1 MHYHISPN
9 ILIVT
14 IRFIQNFK
22 QIHRQGMEPP
32 GKMSFSL
39 LSDIAEDT
47 YLASEDHMAPCTA
60 SR

>member
-1 MHYHISPN
+1 MHHHISPN

-14 IRFIQNFK
+14 IRFIHNFE

-32 GKMSFSL
+32 AKISYSHS
-39 LSDIAEDT
+39 SDMAEDT
-47 YLASEDHMAPCTA
+47 YLASEDHMALCTA